1 MSQDT
6 DRLSQASLAPP
17 VEIAI
22 PSTPPRR
29 SILSASPDL
38 RPARDGNAAPSDKN
52 SNFCSPPP
60 ASSSEMTPPPSSQ
73 VNAPL
78 RRRSR
83 SRSGSHVV
91 VPASPPS
98 ESLEKTLRAAYG
110 ASENLPST
118 ADIDA
123 ANEEQLRAMAKDLLG
138 VAQEARMSALHFK
151 LQNSLLSFASN
162 EAIKRAEV
170 EQQLA
175 RREVEILQSS
185 EYRNRHCVSDLRTP
199 QPSPNP
205 QLDASLKRIEEL
217 ERLNAQLQK
226 RLEDAE
232 RFIEEVVEEENGKH
246 ESLREENRLL
256 KKRIREN
263 REHFTLMLDQG
274 SLSSSP
280 RTEFQTPQRKS
291 QSRYP
296 DSARCHTNH
305 DAFATLLAADRVLN
319 GESANV
325 SPTSGRARLPRQS
338 HGGGHIRG
346 SHSMS
351 SLPVTPQRSR
361 DVPEIQYST
370 PGSRSRERISTP
382 EREQPLAERDRHDRD
397 STISASDAEEAVTDE
412 DVPASQ
418 ASSLATNM
426 LRRFPGSSQAEASS
440 PARNVGRS
448 SNLLQTKL
456 FGQVKKAGV
465 ERPNSISQKRKGVF
479 EEDEAVAKRSK
490 DVGLGINAWNA

>member
-1 MSQDT
+1 
-6 DRLSQASLAPP
+6 
-17 VEIAI
+17 
-22 PSTPPRR
+22 
-29 SILSASPDL
+29 
-38 RPARDGNAAPSDKN
+38 
-52 SNFCSPPP
+52 
-60 ASSSEMTPPPSSQ
+60 
-73 VNAPL
+73 
-78 RRRSR
+78 
-83 SRSGSHVV
+83 
-91 VPASPPS
+91 
-98 ESLEKTLRAAYG
+98 
-110 ASENLPST
+110 
-118 ADIDA
+118 
-123 ANEEQLRAMAKDLLG
+123 
-138 VAQEARMSALHFK
+138 MSALHFK

-185 EYRNRHCVSDLRTP
+185 EYRNRHYASDLRTP
-199 QPSPNP
+199 LLSPNP

-217 ERLNAQLQK
+217 EQLNAKLKK

-232 RFIEEVVEEENGKH
+232 KLLEEVIEEENGKH
-246 ESLREENRLL
+246 ESLQEENRLL

-291 QSRYP
+291 QPRYP
-296 DSARCHTNH
+296 DSARSHGNH

-325 SPTSGRARLPRQS
+325 SPPSARDRLPRQS
-338 HGGGHIRG
+338 HGGGHVRG

-351 SLPVTPQRSR
+351 SLPATPQRSR
-361 DVPEIQYST
+361 DVPEVQYVT
-370 PGSRSRERISTP
+370 PGSRSQEKIVPSTP
-382 EREQPLAERDRHDRD
+382 EREQPYSERDRHDRD
-397 STISASDAEEAVTDE
+397 STISASDGEEAVTDE

-426 LRRFPGSSQAEASS
+426 LLRFPGSSQEASS
-440 PARNVGRS
+440 PARNVGK
-448 SNLLQTKL
+448 SNNLVQTKL

-465 ERPNSISQKRKGVF
+465 ERPSSMKRKGVF
-479 EEDEAVAKRSK
+479 EDDEGSVAKKSK
-490 DVGLGINAWNA
+490 ESDRVGLGINAWKVSSG